1 MLGKYL
7 VGRNDAAHLAA
18 LQLLAE
24 IGSVPNPE
32 TCMQTLAFGELIDSW
47 IGEGV
52 SGDQSYSSTTSCS
65 LTSLSLCTSSA

>member
-1 MLGKYL
+1 MLGKYS
-7 VGRNDAAHLAA
+7 VGRDDDAELAA

-47 IGEGV
+47 VGEGV
-52 SGDQSYSSTTSCS
+52 SGDESHWSTTSCS
-65 LTSLSLCTSSA
+65 LYLCTSSA

>member
-1 MLGKYL
+1 MLGKYP
-7 VGRNDAAHLAA
+7 VGRDDAANLAA

-24 IGSVPNPE
+24 FGLVPNPE

-52 SGDQSYSSTTSCS
+52 SGDQSHWSTTSCS
-65 LTSLSLCTSSA
+65 LTSLSLYTS